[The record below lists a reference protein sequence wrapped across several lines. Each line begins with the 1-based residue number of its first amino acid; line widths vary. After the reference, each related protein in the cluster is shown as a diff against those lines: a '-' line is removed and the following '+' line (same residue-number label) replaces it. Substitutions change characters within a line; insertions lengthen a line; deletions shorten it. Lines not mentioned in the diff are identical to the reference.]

1 MDLLP
6 TVPFGGKAV
15 TRLIIGG
22 NPFRGNSHFSSE
34 MDEDM
39 RGYYTVARIKETL
52 FAAERCGINTLQ
64 VRGDVL
70 MLQCVREYWDEGG
83 AMQFIVQTASEL
95 RDLRQHV
102 KHLAAFGAL
111 GVYVHGTF
119 TDRHFLEGN
128 MAEVRDLAKSIRDT
142 GVCAGL
148 GTHIPE
154 VIDLAEAEGWDLD
167 FYMACLYNLS
177 IRPRESAL
185 VAGAHQEREHFD
197 HQDKWKMLE
206 RVRATDKTCLAF
218 KVLGASRLCGSPEQ
232 VREAVATIL
241 GAIKPKDA
249 MVVGMF
255 TKYRDQIGENCRFV
269 REILDAV

>member
-83 AMQFIVQTASEL
+83 AMQFIVQT
-95 RDLRQHV
+95 
-102 KHLAAFGAL
+102 
-111 GVYVHGTF
+111 
-119 TDRHFLEGN
+119 DR
-128 MAEVRDLAKSIRDT
+128 KS
-142 GVCAGL
+142 
-148 GTHIPE
+148 
-154 VIDLAEAEGWDLD
+154 
-167 FYMACLYNLS
+167 
-177 IRPRESAL
+177 
-185 VAGAHQEREHFD
+185 
-197 HQDKWKMLE
+197 
-206 RVRATDKTCLAF
+206 
-218 KVLGASRLCGSPEQ
+218 
-232 VREAVATIL
+232 
-241 GAIKPKDA
+241 
-249 MVVGMF
+249 VV
-255 TKYRDQIGENCRFV
+255 
-269 REILDAV
+269 